1 MDTRFDTI
9 VIGGGQ
15 SGLATGYHLAK
26 QGRSFVIL
34 DRHPRIG
41 DAWRTRWDS
50 LRVFT
55 PAKYDGL
62 PGMRFPAPRLSFPT
76 KDQVADYMAAYA
88 TRFNLPVRTG
98 VSVDRVLRIGDEFE
112 VTTSAGTF
120 CAANMVVAT
129 GASQAPKVPAFASEL
144 SSDVTQMHS
153 SFYKNPGQLHDGAVL
168 VVGLGNSGAE
178 IANEVCRSHKAF
190 LSGSPSGEMPGPH
203 GAMTAAFVLPVFL
216 FLASHLLTLDT
227 PVGRKV
233 LPTMQGQA
241 APLIRTKVKHLEA
254 AGVERVARVTGI
266 RDGLPLLADG
276 RTLDVANVIWCTGF
290 RTDFSWI
297 NLPDAFA
304 ASGAPIQYRGVVASQ
319 PGLYFVGQEF
329 QYAFTSDVLP
339 GIGRDAAY
347 VARHITG
354 RETLT
359 GRVDSE
365 DRMVRRDPAELGV
378 R

>member
-1 MDTRFDTI
+1 METRFDTI
-9 VIGGGQ
+9 VVGGGQ

-88 TRFNLPVRTG
+88 SRFNLPVRTG

-112 VTTSAGTF
+112 VKTNAGTF
-120 CAANMVVAT
+120 GAANLVVAT

-153 SFYKNPGQLHDGAVL
+153 SLYKNPGQLHDGAVL

-233 LPTMQGQA
+233 LPTMHGQA
-241 APLIRTKVKHLEA
+241 APLIRRKVKDLAA
-254 AGVERVARVTGI
+254 AGVERVARVSGTQ
-266 RDGLPLLADG
+266 DGLPLLADG
-276 RTLDVANVIWCTGF
+276 RTLAVANVIWCTGF

-339 GIGRDAAY
+339 GVGRDAGY
-347 VARHITG
+347 VVRQIAR
-354 RETLT
+354 RMRL
-359 GRVDSE
+359 GRVDAE
-365 DRMVRRDPAELGV
+365 HGVVRRDPAELGV
-378 R
+378 G